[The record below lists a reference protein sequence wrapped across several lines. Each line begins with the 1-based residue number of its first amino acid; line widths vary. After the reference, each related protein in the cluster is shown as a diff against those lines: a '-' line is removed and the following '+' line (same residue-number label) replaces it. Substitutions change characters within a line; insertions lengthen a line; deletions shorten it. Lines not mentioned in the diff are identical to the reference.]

1 MQNINHVA
9 VWISAILL
17 TVLGFVWYGPLF
29 GEPWMAMVG
38 LDMAT
43 IEANPPG
50 AGTWITNIIA
60 TIVPLYV
67 LAWLFIK
74 LGVKTALD
82 GLKYALII
90 TFSFHFLSLMTGNL
104 FAMEDY
110 WLTWITGGFS
120 LVASA
125 ISGLIIGGWQ
135 KKSAE

>member
-9 VWISAILL
+9 VWISAVLL

-120 LVASA
+120 LVTSA
-125 ISGLIIGGWQ
+125 ISGLIMGGWQ
-135 KKSAE
+135 KKNAE

>member
-1 MQNINHVA
+1 MQNINHAA
-9 VWISAILL
+9 VWASAILL

-29 GEPWMAMVG
+29 GEPWMAMVD

-43 IEANPPG
+43 VEANPPG
-50 AGTWITNIIA
+50 TEIWITNIIA

-74 LGVKTALD
+74 LNVKTALD

-90 TFSFHFLSLMTGNL
+90 TFSFHFLSVMTSNL
-104 FAMEDY
+104 FAMQDY
-110 WLTWITGGFS
+110 WLTWITGGYS

-135 KKSAE
+135 KKSN